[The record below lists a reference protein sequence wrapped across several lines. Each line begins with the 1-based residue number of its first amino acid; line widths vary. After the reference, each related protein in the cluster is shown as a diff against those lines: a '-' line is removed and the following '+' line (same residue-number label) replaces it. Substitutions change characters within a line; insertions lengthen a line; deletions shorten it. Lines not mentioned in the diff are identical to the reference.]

1 MKSNCYKKHT
11 QHLQYFVVAFM
22 LIAYSGLGNIS
33 PDSLKAKLKT
43 GQEFVKEKKYRD
55 AENFFLYVLS
65 KAEISKNGKMEIEAC
80 KELSHLFAEQKKYDK
95 AFYYQSK
102 QYALHDTFIKFNSE
116 NTLEALRMRVEVEKK
131 QSAINQ
137 LKAKEERNTIF
148 MYALISSALLLIV
161 VATAIY
167 RRYKERA
174 RTEKILEKTNE
185 ELKESIT
192 HLREAETQLINSE
205 KMSSLARLSAAIAHE
220 LRNPLNFITNFSETS
235 SELIDEVETA
245 TSQDEKRQL
254 SKFLTSNVAK
264 ISEHS
269 SRANKIIS
277 NMLQHERAVAGNLQ
291 LTDINELCSECIEL
305 AVNGLKS
312 TGKIFDGKIVK
323 SLGDNLPKT
332 ALNRDEITS
341 VLINLLNN
349 AMFAVL
355 NSSKTDNHFEPTIE
369 VSTVREFGK
378 VYVSVMDNGMG
389 IPPSI
394 LQKIFEPFFTT
405 KMANEGTGLGLSI
418 CYDIIKNHGGNIT
431 VESKQGIG
439 TKFTFWIPA

>member
-245 TSQDEKRQL
+245 TSLDEKRQL

-264 ISEHS
+264 IGFIHPHS
-269 SRANKIIS
+269 
-277 NMLQHERAVAGNLQ
+277 GNRSARKKT
-291 LTDINELCSECIEL
+291 LTKTC
-305 AVNGLKS
+305 LK
-312 TGKIFDGKIVK
+312 
-323 SLGDNLPKT
+323 
-332 ALNRDEITS
+332 
-341 VLINLLNN
+341 
-349 AMFAVL
+349 
-355 NSSKTDNHFEPTIE
+355 
-369 VSTVREFGK
+369 
-378 VYVSVMDNGMG
+378 
-389 IPPSI
+389 
-394 LQKIFEPFFTT
+394 
-405 KMANEGTGLGLSI
+405 
-418 CYDIIKNHGGNIT
+418 
-431 VESKQGIG
+431 
-439 TKFTFWIPA
+439 